1 MTPLFECVPNFSEG
15 RRPEVIE
22 AIVSPFRSR
31 PGVHLLD
38 FRADAD
44 HNRLVVSVAGEAEAL
59 QEALLG
65 AARAAITSIDL
76 RTHRGAHPRIGAV
89 DVIPFVPLRGAD
101 MGDAVRLA
109 RGFAGRYARETSV
122 PVYLYEAAALR
133 PERRNLETV
142 RKGQFE
148 TLQKETETPE
158 RAPDV
163 GGPRLH
169 PSAGATAI
177 GARPFLV
184 AFNINLESSDL
195 ALARSIARTIRA
207 SSGGLPHVK
216 AVGVALQERGLVQV
230 SVNCTD
236 YRVTGLHQVLERVR
250 EEAAKCGVR
259 VLETEIYG
267 LVPAAALLSEAARSL
282 QVAGFDEAQVLDLRL
297 LDVMSGIAE
306 FGGRG

>member
-1 MTPLFECVPNFSEG
+1 MRPLYECVPNFSEG
-15 RRPEVIE
+15 RRQQVIE
-22 AIVSPFRSR
+22 AIISPFRNR
-31 PGVHLLD
+31 PAVHLLD

-44 HNRLVVSVAGEAEAL
+44 HNRLVVSAVGEAEPL

-65 AARAAITSIDL
+65 AARAAIASIDL

-101 MGDAVRLA
+101 MADAVSLA
-109 RGFAGRYARETSV
+109 RSFAARYSRETSV
-122 PVYLYEAAALR
+122 PVYLYESAALR

-148 TLQKETETPE
+148 ALQKEIDTPE
-158 RAPDV
+158 RVPDA

-184 AFNINLESSDL
+184 AFNINLESTDL

-207 SSGGLPHVK
+207 SGGGLPHVK
-216 AVGVALQERGLVQV
+216 AVGVALKERGLVQV

-236 YRVTGLHQVLERVR
+236 FRVTGLHQVLERVR
-250 EEAAKCGVR
+250 GEAARAGVSVR
-259 VLETEIYG
+259 ETEIYG

-297 LDVMSGIAE
+297 LDLMGGSAE
-306 FGGRG
+306 GGGRG